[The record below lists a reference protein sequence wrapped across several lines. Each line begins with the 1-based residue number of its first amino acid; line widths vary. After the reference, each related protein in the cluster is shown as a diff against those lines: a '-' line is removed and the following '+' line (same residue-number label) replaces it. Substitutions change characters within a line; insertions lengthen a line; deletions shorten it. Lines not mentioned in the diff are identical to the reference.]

1 MAFIKDLEGNLPR
14 LFESLERDKK
24 TLKKELSYVKEDL
37 SLIPYLLPK
46 IMLNFC
52 MGQNCCKYLWLLVGL
67 SILNHWDSLRKQD
80 SEQKTIRVRQSC

>member
-24 TLKKELSYVKEDL
+24 TLKMELSYVKEDL

-46 IMLNFC
+46 IMLRLVWL
-52 MGQNCCKYLWLLVGL
+52 NCCKYLWLLVGL
-67 SILNHWDSLRKQD
+67 YILNLWDSLSKQD
-80 SEQKTIRVRQSC
+80 SEQKKL

>member
-1 MAFIKDLEGNLPR
+1 
-14 LFESLERDKK
+14 
-24 TLKKELSYVKEDL
+24 
-37 SLIPYLLPK
+37 
-46 IMLNFC
+46 LNFC